1 MDHVR
6 IIQHRGREII
16 ILDLKGVTDIETSLA
31 AVNAAEALIK
41 TRPPSSVLLITDVS
55 DAHYDVTGV
64 EALKNFSHAITPFVK
79 ASAAVGITG
88 MKSIIIR
95 SLTRLTGRT
104 IQMFGDIEQA
114 KDWLA
119 LQ

>member
-1 MDHVR
+1 MNNVSILR
-6 IIQHRGREII
+6 HRDREII
-16 ILDLKGVTDIETSLA
+16 ILDLKGVTSIETSLA
-31 AVNAAEALIK
+31 AVNDAEALIR
-41 TRPPSSVLLITDVS
+41 TRPPASVLLITDVS
-55 DAHYDVTGV
+55 DAHYDLNGV

-95 SLTRLTGRT
+95 SLTRLTGRA
-104 IQMFGDIEQA
+104 IRSFDDIEQA

-119 LQ
+119 SQ

>member
-1 MDHVR
+1 MDNVR
-6 IIQHRGREII
+6 TIQHRDREII
-16 ILDLKGVTDIETSLA
+16 ILDLKDVTSIEISLA

-41 TRPPSSVLLITDVS
+41 TKPPASVLLITDVS
-55 DAHYDVTGV
+55 DTHYDLNGV

-88 MKSIIIR
+88 MKGIIIR

-104 IQMFGDIEQA
+104 IHTFDDIEQA
-114 KDWLA
+114 KDWLVS
-119 LQ
+119 Q